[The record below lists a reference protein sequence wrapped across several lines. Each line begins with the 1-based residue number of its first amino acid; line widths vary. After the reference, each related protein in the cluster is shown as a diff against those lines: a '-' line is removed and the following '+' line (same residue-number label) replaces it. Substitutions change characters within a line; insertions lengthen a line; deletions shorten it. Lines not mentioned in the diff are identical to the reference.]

1 MVSGQWLVVSGQW
14 LVVSGQAPKRS
25 LRKREAADLR
35 LASVLPIIFWKISY
49 CIVRDFI
56 VKGGTC
62 LCYLIEL
69 LNTATKVCFFLV
81 LSKYM
86 S

>member
-1 MVSGQWLVVSGQW
+1 M
-14 LVVSGQAPKRS
+14 VSGQAPKRS

-62 LCYLIEL
+62 LYYLIGL
-69 LNTATKVCFFLV
+69 LNTATKVWFFLV